1 MSFPSEKNNILREGR
16 NSMYIKTLTVSAL
29 NNYIKKVLDND
40 FILSNSNITGEISNF
55 KIHSSGHIYFSLKDE
70 YSKINCIMFRSAAKG
85 LNFIPEN
92 GMKVVVKG
100 RVSVYEKD
108 GAYQLYCD
116 EMKPEGMGE
125 LYIAFE
131 KLKNKLQNQGLF
143 DEEHKRPIP
152 LYVNKIGIVTSP
164 TGAAIKDIINVTK
177 RRNRNMEIVI
187 YPALVQGINASK
199 DIIKGI
205 ETLNR
210 IGDIDVIILARGGGS
225 IEELWCF
232 NDESLAYA
240 VYNSKKPII
249 TGVGH
254 EIDYT
259 IVDFVGDRRAPTP
272 SAAAEIAVF
281 NLEEFRNRILSYK
294 NTISAAINMIFME
307 KKSKLDLMKKSLSTN
322 SPRVRV
328 VNEYNNI
335 DKLREIISMKIRGKI
350 EKEKERLSK
359 ANALLSAHNPLNV
372 LNKGYAI
379 IEDKNKNVIS
389 KIAVLKEA
397 DSIKVILKDGSTE
410 IKLADRN

>member
-1 MSFPSEKNNILREGR
+1 
-16 NSMYIKTLTVSAL
+16 MYIKTLTVSAL

-70 YSKINCIMFRSAAKG
+70 HSKINCIMFRSAAKS

-108 GAYQLYCD
+108 GAYQFYCD

-131 KLKNKLQNQGLF
+131 KLKSKLQNEGLF
-143 DEEHKRPIP
+143 DVEHKRPIP
-152 LYVNKIGIVTSP
+152 AYANKIGVITSP
-164 TGAAIKDIINVTK
+164 TGAAIRDIINVTK
-177 RRNRNMEIVI
+177 RRNRNVELVI

-199 DIIKGI
+199 DIINGI
-205 ETLNR
+205 ETLNKVD
-210 IGDIDVIILARGGGS
+210 DIDIIILARGGGS

-232 NDESLAYA
+232 NDESLAFA

-272 SAAAEIAVF
+272 SAAAEIVVF
-281 NLEEFRNRILSYK
+281 NLEEFRNKVLSYK
-294 NTISAAINMIFME
+294 SNMGTIMNMSLMG
-307 KKSKLDLMKKSLSTN
+307 KRSTLDLMKKNLSAN
-322 SPRVRV
+322 SPKVHI

-335 DKLREIISMKIRGKI
+335 DRLRELINIKIKGRI
-350 EKEKERLSK
+350 EKDKERLVK

-389 KIAVLKEA
+389 QIAVLKGA
-397 DSIKVILKDGSTE
+397 SSIKVTLKDGSTE
-410 IKLADRN
+410 IKLAGEN

>member
-1 MSFPSEKNNILREGR
+1 
-16 NSMYIKTLTVSAL
+16 MYIKTLTVSAL

-70 YSKINCIMFRSAAKG
+70 HSKINCIMFRSAAKS
-85 LNFIPEN
+85 LKFIPEN

-108 GAYQLYCD
+108 GAYQFYCD

-131 KLKNKLQNQGLF
+131 KLKSKLQNEGLF
-143 DEEHKRPIP
+143 DVEHKRTIP
-152 LYVNKIGIVTSP
+152 SYANKIGVITSP
-164 TGAAIKDIINVTK
+164 TGAAIRDIINVTK
-177 RRNRNMEIVI
+177 RRNRNVELVI
-187 YPALVQGINASK
+187 YPALVQGINAST
-199 DIIKGI
+199 DIINGI

-210 IGDIDVIILARGGGS
+210 VEDIDIIILARGGGS

-232 NDESLAYA
+232 NDESLAFA

-281 NLEEFRNRILSYK
+281 NLEEFKGKVLSYK
-294 NTISAAINMIFME
+294 NTMSTIMNINLIE
-307 KKSKLDLMKKSLSTN
+307 KRSKLDLIKKNLSAN
-322 SPRVRV
+322 SPRVHI

-335 DKLREIISMKIRGKI
+335 DRLRELINIKIKGKI
-350 EKEKERLSK
+350 EKSKEKLGK
-359 ANALLSAHNPLNV
+359 ANALLLAHNPLNI

-379 IEDKNKNVIS
+379 IEDENKNVIS
-389 KIAVLKEA
+389 KIGILKHA
-397 DSIKVILKDGSTE
+397 SSIKVTLKDGSTE
-410 IKLADRN
+410 IELSNKN

>member
-1 MSFPSEKNNILREGR
+1 
-16 NSMYIKTLTVSAL
+16 MYIKTLTVSAL

-85 LNFIPEN
+85 LKFIPEN

-100 RVSVYEKD
+100 RISVYEKD

-116 EMKPEGMGE
+116 EMKPEGMGV

-131 KLKNKLQNQGLF
+131 KLKGKLQNQGLF
-143 DEEHKRPIP
+143 NEEHKRPIP
-152 LYVNKIGIVTSP
+152 LYANKIGIVTSP

-210 IGDIDVIILARGGGS
+210 IEDIDVIILARGGGS

-281 NLEEFRNRILSYK
+281 NLGEVRSKILSYK
-294 NTISAAINMIFME
+294 NTMSASINMIFME
-307 KKSKLDLMKKSLSTN
+307 KKSKLDLMKKSLTTN
-322 SPRVRV
+322 SPRIRV

-335 DKLREIISMKIRGKI
+335 DRLREIISMKIRGKV
-350 EKEKERLSK
+350 EKEKERLAK

>member
-1 MSFPSEKNNILREGR
+1 
-16 NSMYIKTLTVSAL
+16 MYIKTLTVSSL
-29 NNYIKKVLDND
+29 NNYIKKILDND

-70 YSKINCIMFRSAAKG
+70 HSKINCIMFRSAAKG
-85 LNFIPEN
+85 LKFIPEN

-131 KLKNKLQNQGLF
+131 KLKGKLQNQGLF
-143 DEEHKRPIP
+143 DEEHKKAIP
-152 LYVNKIGIVTSP
+152 SYANKIGIITSP

-177 RRNRNMEIVI
+177 RRNRNVELVI

-205 ETLNR
+205 ETLNG
-210 IGDIDVIILARGGGS
+210 IEDIDIIILARGGGS

-232 NDESLAYA
+232 NDESLALA

-272 SAAAEIAVF
+272 SSAAEIAVF
-281 NLEEFRNRILSYK
+281 NLEEFRSKVVSYK
-294 NTISAAINMIFME
+294 NTISATINMVLME
-307 KKSKLDLMKKSLSTN
+307 KKSKLDLMKKNLSNN
-322 SPRVRV
+322 SPRIRI

-335 DKLREIISMKIRGKI
+335 DRLREIINIKIKGRI
-350 EKEKERLSK
+350 EKDKERLVK

-379 IEDKNKNVIS
+379 IEDKNRNVIS
-389 KIAVLKEA
+389 NIAVLKEA
-397 DSIKVILKDGSTE
+397 SSIKVILKDGSME
-410 IKLADRN
+410 VKLAGGN

>member
-1 MSFPSEKNNILREGR
+1 
-16 NSMYIKTLTVSAL
+16 MYIKTLTVSAL
-29 NNYIKKVLDND
+29 NNYIKKVLDSD
-40 FILSNSNITGEISNF
+40 FILSNSNITGELSNF
-55 KIHSSGHIYFSLKDE
+55 KIHSSGHIYFSLKDQH
-70 YSKINCIMFRSAAKG
+70 SKINCIMFRSAAKE
-85 LNFIPEN
+85 LKFMPEN

-131 KLKNKLQNQGLF
+131 KLKSKLQNQGLF
-143 DEEHKRPIP
+143 NEEHKRPIP
-152 LYVNKIGIVTSP
+152 LYANKIGVITSP

-177 RRNRNMEIVI
+177 RRNRNVEIII
-187 YPALVQGINASK
+187 YPALVQGINASR

-205 ETLNR
+205 ETLNG
-210 IGDIDVIILARGGGS
+210 IDDIDIIILARGGGS

-232 NDESLAYA
+232 NDESLALA

-281 NLEEFRNRILSYK
+281 NLEEFKNKILSYK
-294 NTISAAINMIFME
+294 NTMSVIVNMILME
-307 KKSKLDLMKKSLSTN
+307 KRSKLDLMKKNLSAN
-322 SPRVRV
+322 SPRVLI

-335 DKLREIISMKIRGKI
+335 DRLREIITIKIKRRI
-350 EKEKERLSK
+350 EKDKERLVK

-379 IEDKNKNVIS
+379 IEDENRNIIS
-389 KIAVLKEA
+389 KVAVLKEA
-397 DSIKVILKDGSTE
+397 SSVKVTLKDGSTE
-410 IKLADRN
+410 IKLINEN

>member
-1 MSFPSEKNNILREGR
+1 
-16 NSMYIKTLTVSAL
+16 MYIKTLTVSAL
-29 NNYIKKVLDND
+29 NNYIKKALDND
-40 FILSNSNITGEISNF
+40 FILSNSSITGEISNF
-55 KIHSSGHIYFSLKDE
+55 KLHSSGHIYFSLKDE

-108 GAYQLYCD
+108 GAYQFYCD

-131 KLKNKLQNQGLF
+131 KLKSKLKTLGLF

-152 LYVNKIGIVTSP
+152 SYAKKIGIVTSP
-164 TGAAIKDIINVTK
+164 TGAAIRDIINVSK
-177 RRNRNMEIVI
+177 RRNRNIEIVI

-199 DIIKGI
+199 DIINGI
-205 ETLNR
+205 ETLNK
-210 IGDIDVIILARGGGS
+210 IEDIDIIILARGGGS

-232 NDESLAYA
+232 NDESLAVA
-240 VYNSKKPII
+240 VYNSQKPII

-259 IVDFVGDRRAPTP
+259 IVDFVSDRRAPTP
-272 SAAAEIAVF
+272 SAAAEISVF
-281 NLEEFRNRILSYK
+281 NLEEFKSKVLSYK
-294 NTISAAINMIFME
+294 NTIRTVMNINLIE
-307 KKSKLDLMKKSLSTN
+307 KRSRLDLIKKNLDSS
-322 SPRVRV
+322 SPRVHI

-335 DKLREIISMKIRGKI
+335 DRLRELIKIKI
-350 EKEKERLSK
+350 KGIVEKDKERLGK
-359 ANALLSAHNPLNV
+359 ANALLLAHNPLNI

-379 IEDKNKNVIS
+379 IQDENKNVIS
-389 KIAVLKEA
+389 EIGVLKQA
-397 DSIKVILKDGSTE
+397 SSIKVTLKDGSAE
-410 IKLADRN
+410 IEL

>member
-1 MSFPSEKNNILREGR
+1 
-16 NSMYIKTLTVSAL
+16 MYIKTLTVSAL

-40 FILSNSNITGEISNF
+40 FILSNSNITGELSNF

-70 YSKINCIMFRSAAKG
+70 HSKINCIMFRSAAKE
-85 LNFIPEN
+85 LKFMPEN

-131 KLKNKLQNQGLF
+131 KLKSKLQNQGLF

-152 LYVNKIGIVTSP
+152 PYANKIGVITSP

-177 RRNRNMEIVI
+177 RRNRNVEIVI
-187 YPALVQGINASK
+187 YPALVQGINASR

-205 ETLNR
+205 ETLNG
-210 IGDIDVIILARGGGS
+210 IDDIDMIILARGGGS

-232 NDESLAYA
+232 NDESLALA

-281 NLEEFRNRILSYK
+281 NLEEFKNKILSYK
-294 NTISAAINMIFME
+294 NTMSVIVNMILME
-307 KKSKLDLMKKSLSTN
+307 KRSKLDLMKKSLSAN
-322 SPRVRV
+322 SPRVLI

-335 DKLREIISMKIRGKI
+335 DRLREIITIKIKRRI
-350 EKEKERLSK
+350 EKDKERLVK

-379 IEDKNKNVIS
+379 IEDENRNVIS
-389 KIAVLKEA
+389 KVAVLKEA
-397 DSIKVILKDGSTE
+397 SSVMVTLKDGSTE
-410 IKLADRN
+410 IKLINEN